1 MSISKLF
8 KSLGPGLLYAGAAVG
23 VSHLVQSTRAGAGFG
38 FDLLWVLVL
47 ANILKYPFFEFAPR
61 YANSSGKSLIY
72 GYAQVGRWALVL
84 YAILT
89 ISTMFAIT
97 AAVSIVTA
105 GLFGSLVGTS
115 LDIHW
120 LTFIIMTMTMFIL
133 ILGQFSV
140 LESIIKIIIIALAL
154 STILA
159 VSLSFRTDFAMTT
172 HFDWSVATDIA
183 FLIAFVGWMPAPID
197 VSVWHS
203 TWTVARQENEKESIP
218 LKTSL
223 RDFNIGY
230 IGTAFLAAGFLALG
244 AFVMYGSGE
253 NFSSGGVAFAG
264 QLIQMY
270 TNSLGE
276 WAYWII
282 GIAALTTMLST
293 TITVL
298 DAYPRVMQ
306 PTFSLLFPK
315 IKHKSKRL
323 NLSYSIWLIITI
335 AGSMALLIF
344 YGKNMKF
351 MVDMATTISF
361 VTAPILAILNYKAV
375 TSKGFKDKPKKIMI
389 IYAWIGMLFLSLFSI
404 FYLIWKFI

>member
-253 NFSSGGVAFAG
+253 KFSSGGVAFAG

-375 TSKGFKDKPKKIMI
+375 TSKGFKDKPKKILI